1 MSKREIL
8 VEKQEELRKLNEK
21 INKNKKPAF
30 IKSLLKPLGLA
41 LVSLA
46 LAKVLKFSDS
56 QSLGL
61 VILVFFISIFIFTA
75 MDKKK
80 IQARDKDLKN
90 KRISLQKEIVG
101 LMREVKNEGN

>member
-1 MSKREIL
+1 
-8 VEKQEELRKLNEK
+8 
-21 INKNKKPAF
+21 
-30 IKSLLKPLGLA
+30 
-41 LVSLA
+41 
-46 LAKVLKFSDS
+46 
-56 QSLGL
+56 
-61 VILVFFISIFIFTA
+61 